1 MPAIILKNDDEFKE
15 MATVGIDGR
24 NRVTLGKI
32 VHGASRL
39 KVYRN
44 SQGDILLRPV
54 VEIPAAELWLYKN
67 EQALESVKRGLNDAA
82 AGLVEPL
89 DLDAL

>member
-1 MPAIILKNDDEFKE
+1 MPGITLKNTDEFEE
-15 MATVGIDGR
+15 MATIGIDDR

-67 EQALESVKRGLNDAA
+67 KKALKGVLEGLEDAA
-82 AGLVEPL
+82 AGRVETL
-89 DLDAL
+89 DLDTL

>member
-1 MPAIILKNDDEFKE
+1 MPAIILKSSDEFEE
-15 MATVGIDGR
+15 MATIGIDGR

-32 VHGASRL
+32 VHGAHRL

-54 VEIPAAELWLYKN
+54 VEVPAAELWLYKN
-67 EQALESVKRGLNDAA
+67 EKALEGVKRGLDDAA
-82 AGLVEPL
+82 AGLVETV
-89 DLDAL
+89 DLDTL

>member
-1 MPAIILKNDDEFKE
+1 MSAIIKSIDEFEE
-15 MATVGIDGR
+15 MATIGIDGR

-32 VHGASRL
+32 VHGASRF

-54 VEIPAAELWLYKN
+54 IEIPASELWLYKN
-67 EQALESVKRGLNDAA
+67 EKALKSVLKGIDDAA
-82 AGLVEPL
+82 AGRVEPL
-89 DLDAL
+89 DLDTL